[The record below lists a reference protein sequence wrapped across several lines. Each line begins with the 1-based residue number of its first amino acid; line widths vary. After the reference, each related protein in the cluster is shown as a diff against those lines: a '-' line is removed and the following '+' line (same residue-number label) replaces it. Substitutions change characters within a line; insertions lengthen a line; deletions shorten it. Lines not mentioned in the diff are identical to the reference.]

1 MAKNTD
7 NPVESAPAAEPVQ
20 AATTPSAP
28 AESGGKKKGRQPGRP
43 PRLGRKLKQEIHSIR
58 ERISKDGA
66 QPLRKA
72 IASLKSVTKS
82 LVGAR
87 RGKNR
92 GGFNQTVEI
101 HMNLGIDTSQADQ
114 MIRGSVGLPHG
125 VGKSVRV
132 LVFCQGENL
141 TAAKKAGAE
150 YTGGD
155 ELIKKIQDEGFTD
168 FDVALATQDMMAKV
182 IRLGKVLGPRG
193 LMPTPKAGTVIP
205 TGADVASVVKEFKA
219 GKVEFR
225 ADKGGN
231 VHAGVGKMDF
241 EDDKLADNITAFV
254 EQIRS
259 VKPSGVKGNYIL
271 SITLAG
277 TMTPGIA
284 VNM

>member
-7 NPVESAPAAEPVQ
+7 KPVETAPAAEPAQ
-20 AATTPSAP
+20 TAAAPSAP

-66 QPLRKA
+66 QLLRKA

-101 HMNLGIDTSQADQ
+101 HMNLGIDTTQADQ

-205 TGADVASVVKEFKA
+205 TGADVAAVVKEFKA
-219 GKVEFR
+219 GKV
-225 ADKGGN
+225 
-231 VHAGVGKMDF
+231 
-241 EDDKLADNITAFV
+241 
-254 EQIRS
+254 
-259 VKPSGVKGNYIL
+259 
-271 SITLAG
+271 
-277 TMTPGIA
+277 
-284 VNM
+284 